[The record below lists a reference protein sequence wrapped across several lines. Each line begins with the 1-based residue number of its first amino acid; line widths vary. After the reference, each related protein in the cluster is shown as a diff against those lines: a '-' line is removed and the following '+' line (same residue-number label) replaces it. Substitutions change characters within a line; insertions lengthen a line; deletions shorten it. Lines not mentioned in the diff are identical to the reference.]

1 MPITKRWAITQ
12 NLKQANDYAT
22 DENKC
27 LIVDKIWKRFFN
39 IQLTE
44 TKTKNKNGDDI
55 DVTIKSMNNRLV
67 SGINCNPNHVVE
79 EMERVQQHLWY
90 G

>member
-12 NLKQANDYAT
+12 NLKQANDYVT

-27 LIVDKIWKRFFN
+27 LINDNDLKKVFQYTIN
-39 IQLTE
+39 E
-44 TKTKNKNGDDI
+44 TKTKNMNDDDI

-67 SGINCNPNHVVE
+67 SGINCNPN
-79 EMERVQQHLWY
+79 
-90 G
+90 